1 MSEIK
6 VEETVANLHYNA
18 LVNANENIKD
28 KKSIA
33 LDYQTNITVNSKLKN
48 AYEYSA
54 RLELYIEE
62 CIDKD
67 ASALSRLNQAFLK
80 TDEQA
85 KNSINKLMEGYK

>member
-28 KKSIA
+28 QKSIA

-67 ASALSRLNQAFLK
+67 ASTLSRLNQAFLK